1 MLPSPTSSSPTPMW
15 QTPPICPREI
25 TRLFSSGCTA
35 GARSACSLHGCQMVL
50 YISVSIFEPYPLCGV
65 DGASESDA
73 ARCSGGASVRG
84 MVAWHSIRKSLQ
96 CAARVSATTGGVNI
110 RVRVK
115 ESGALVT
122 KTMASVDVHCRAT
135 PCDGCYVPHV
145 VGPRW

>member
-15 QTPPICPREI
+15 QTPPLCPRQI
-25 TRLFSSGCTA
+25 TRLFSSWCTA

-65 DGASESDA
+65 DGASELMRPGVLVEPPFGVWWPGTPSE
-73 ARCSGGASVRG
+73 
-84 MVAWHSIRKSLQ
+84 KSLQ
-96 CAARVSATTGGVNI
+96 CAARVSATTGGTNI
-110 RVRVK
+110 RVKVK
-115 ESGALVT
+115 ESGALMT